1 MAKSGQTIE
10 NPLTRERIVFRKTA
24 RDTGGALLEAD
35 IFVGPG
41 GFVAAEHVHPQQEER
56 LIVQAGSVRFRLAG
70 REQVYSAGET
80 IVVPPGT
87 PHQWWQHGD
96 QELHVVVEFRPALNF
111 EEFLETIFGL
121 ARDGKTNATGGPRN
135 LLQAAA
141 LLGGPFKGVI
151 YLAQPPIPVQR
162 FLFAVLEP
170 IGHLAGYRAVYPE
183 YLVR

>member
-10 NPLTRERIVFRKTA
+10 NPLTHERIVFRQTA
-24 RDTGGALLEAD
+24 RDTDGALLQAD
-35 IFVGPG
+35 CFVGRG
-41 GFVAAEHVHPQQEER
+41 GFVAAEHVHPRQEER
-56 LIVQAGSVRFRLAG
+56 LILKAGSIKFRLAG

-87 PHQWWQHGD
+87 AHQWWQQGD
-96 QELHVVVEFRPALNF
+96 QELHVVLEFRPALNF

-141 LLGGPFKGVI
+141 LLGGPFRGVL
-151 YLAQPPIPVQR
+151 YLANPPVPVQR
-162 FLFAVLEP
+162 LLFAVLEP
-170 IGHLAGYRAVYPE
+170 IGRMVGYRAVYPE